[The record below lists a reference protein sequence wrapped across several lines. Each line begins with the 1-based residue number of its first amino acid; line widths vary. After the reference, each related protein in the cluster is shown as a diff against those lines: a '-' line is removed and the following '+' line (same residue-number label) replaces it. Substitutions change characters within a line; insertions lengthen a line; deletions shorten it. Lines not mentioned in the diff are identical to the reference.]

1 MSATAPSNAADD
13 RPSSLKVWLAAARP
27 QTLTAGAVPVGVG
40 TALAA
45 ADGALHVASAL
56 SALGGAIA
64 IQLGT
69 NLFNDYED
77 FRRGADTEERLG
89 PARATQRGW
98 LTPRQVGVA
107 TAVAFLVAALFGL
120 YLIDR
125 GGLPILVLGVVSVL
139 CGLAYTGGPMPLA
152 YHGLGDLFVIVFFGV
167 AAVAGTYFVQ
177 ALTVT
182 PASILLGVV
191 VGALATCI
199 LVVNNLRDRGTDA
212 KAGKRT
218 LAVRFG
224 AGFARAEY
232 AAMLALAYAVPVSQ
246 VVSGRAGV
254 AWLLPLLSLPLA
266 LRELVAIHR
275 KDGAALNPHL
285 GGAARVGVLYGVLL
299 SLGVLL

>member
-1 MSATAPSNAADD
+1 MSATAPSSPAES

-45 ADGALHVASAL
+45 ADGALHVPSAL
-56 SALGGAIA
+56 AALGGAVA

-69 NLFNDYED
+69 NFFNDYED
-77 FRRGADTEERLG
+77 FKRGADTDERLG

-167 AAVAGTYFVQ
+167 AAVAGTYYVQ
-177 ALTVT
+177 ALSVT
-182 PASILLGVV
+182 PTAVLLGVA

-218 LAVRFG
+218 LAVRYG

-246 VVSGRAGV
+246 VVSGRAGP

-285 GGAARVGVLYGVLL
+285 GGAARVGVLYGALL